1 METIQNVAKETVAFE
16 KRYMVNMEAIA
27 LLTMAQDLS
36 NTIKHISQIIQ
47 LTVGKYAQ
55 ILTHAAMGT
64 TSPYALP
71 FSEVEGLSR
80 ALYMQK
86 GLHLQTD
93 LTKIRS
99 RAIIHKNTLVLIFE
113 IPVLSEAKQY
123 NFYNSTP
130 IQIFSQ
136 SEVHIPKLDAQYI
149 AISKSGS
156 KYYAMT
162 VEEFRQCK
170 TQPNKCYI
178 RRPARPLN
186 DKSSCTIISYTM
198 DNLQCPVEKARHP
211 EEYPPFFHV
220 DGNRVIFAVNGSL
233 TMYIKCQEH

>member
-1 METIQNVAKETVAFE
+1 V
-16 KRYMVNMEAIA
+16 
-27 LLTMAQDLS
+27 
-36 NTIKHISQIIQ
+36 
-47 LTVGKYAQ
+47 
-55 ILTHAAMGT
+55 
-64 TSPYALP
+64 
-71 FSEVEGLSR
+71 
-80 ALYMQK
+80 QK

-93 LTKIRS
+93 LTQIRS
-99 RAIIHKNTLVLIFE
+99 RAIIHENTLVLIFK

-123 NFYNSTP
+123 NFYNPTP
-130 IQIFSQ
+130 NPIFSQ

-162 VEEFRQCK
+162 AEEFRQCK
-170 TQPNKCYI
+170 TQPNECYI

-198 DNLQCPVEKARHP
+198 DILQCPVEKAAHP

-233 TMYIKCQEH
+233 TMYIKFQEH

>member
-55 ILTHAAMGT
+55 I
-64 TSPYALP
+64 SPFALP

-93 LTKIRS
+93 LTQIRS
-99 RAIIHKNTLVLIFE
+99 
-113 IPVLSEAKQY
+113 
-123 NFYNSTP
+123 
-130 IQIFSQ
+130 
-136 SEVHIPKLDAQYI
+136 
-149 AISKSGS
+149 
-156 KYYAMT
+156 
-162 VEEFRQCK
+162 
-170 TQPNKCYI
+170 
-178 RRPARPLN
+178 
-186 DKSSCTIISYTM
+186 
-198 DNLQCPVEKARHP
+198 
-211 EEYPPFFHV
+211 
-220 DGNRVIFAVNGSL
+220 
-233 TMYIKCQEH
+233 